1 MGDFTLG
8 CLLGQYDKAQSF
20 DVASAAAGFAN
31 VNSWLISP
39 GSGAFSAG
47 VEVHSSV
54 QGLLASVGSW
64 GAVHVW
70 FSYDHRFADD
80 AYGRWSPEVTTHAI
94 RTDFRARLFGDAASG
109 GTVVDYI
116 GVGSLYVPRAP
127 TLQVLRTSYSSV
139 TSGTG
144 GGGAIFR
151 FKRGGSLTTS
161 AGLYVDDVL
170 TQIDPITLNP
180 TWDYQEA
187 AQVLAAQNRTLGG
200 NLATY
205 QWAKHFEY
213 SVPLQYI
220 PTSYAD
226 LLNWWWENRFNLA
239 LTLNTSD
246 TESIRVVR
254 LVNDR
259 QPIGKRMQPYADQ
272 WQGLLQ
278 LESID
283 KGSLVF

>member
-20 DVASAAAGFAN
+20 DVASAAAGFAS
-31 VNSWLISP
+31 VNSWAIST
-39 GSGAFSAG
+39 GSGAFQLTD
-47 VEVHSSV
+47 VHSSAQGV
-54 QGLLASVGSW
+54 QCLVGSR
-64 GAVHVW
+64 GAAHS
-70 FSYDHRFADD
+70 FLQYDHAAVGD
-80 AYGRWSPEVTTHAI
+80 AYARWFPDVTTHAI
-94 RTDFRARLFGDAASG
+94 RTDFRARLFGNTASG
-109 GTVVDYI
+109 GVYADYLNV
-116 GVGSLYVPRAP
+116 GVLTLPRAT
-127 TLQVLRTSYSSV
+127 TLQALRTSDPAI
-139 TSGTG
+139 TSGAAN
-144 GGGAIFR
+144 GAPIFR
-151 FKRGGSLTTS
+151 FVRNGQALTTS
-161 AGLYVDDVL
+161 VGMMVDDVL

-180 TWDYQEA
+180 TWDYQEM

-200 NLATY
+200 NLSTY

-213 SVPLQYI
+213 AVPLVYLS
-220 PTSYAD
+220 TSYAD

-254 LVNDR
+254 IVNDR
-259 QPIGKRMQPYADQ
+259 QPIGRRMQPYADQ